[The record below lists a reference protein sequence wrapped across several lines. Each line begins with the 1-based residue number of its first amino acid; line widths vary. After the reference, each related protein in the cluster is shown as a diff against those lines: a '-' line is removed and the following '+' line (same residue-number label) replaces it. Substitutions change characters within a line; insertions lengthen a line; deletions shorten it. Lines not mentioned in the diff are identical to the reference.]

1 MAFKADE
8 IRQEAQSLLDG
19 ARQSRSAYLH
29 MLDGIA
35 KYHKYPLAQQATLSY
50 APGNFTAVAEAKIW
64 DKIFH
69 VRIKKAADG
78 VALADEKATDGIK
91 TVYDV
96 RETEGWPD
104 GKQPDLLWHFDTERD
119 SGIFRGISD
128 DNASAMDGL
137 LQVCWSVEDLYSNS
151 QKSGDER
158 LLLSASLAYV
168 LMKRLGF
175 DREAEIHAEQTLTD
189 EMIRSVKEVPM
200 QEISDISREILNGIQ
215 DYVQKGKGRGQA
227 FPLESAM
234 QRVQEYANA
243 AARQEKGAV
252 EVGAS
257 PAPPAPQAATVEPST
272 VAAEVAKE
280 DMYFYHPESESFW
293 MMKAGEEIRHGIDY
307 ESSER
312 ISKEEYEAKK
322 LNPVRSWQEI
332 SSVEAPATE
341 VASATVGEAAPEEA
355 GASS

>member
-1 MAFKADE
+1 
-8 IRQEAQSLLDG
+8 
-19 ARQSRSAYLH
+19 
-29 MLDGIA
+29 
-35 KYHKYPLAQQATLSY
+35 
-50 APGNFTAVAEAKIW
+50 
-64 DKIFH
+64 
-69 VRIKKAADG
+69 
-78 VALADEKATDGIK
+78 
-91 TVYDV
+91 
-96 RETEGWPD
+96 
-104 GKQPDLLWHFDTERD
+104 
-119 SGIFRGISD
+119 
-128 DNASAMDGL
+128 MDGL

-355 GASS
+355 GASSEPPAPQAATVESSTVAALEQGELEFSNSVIDDAGIQLAEILSDHTPGKSFYPEAEAQRVVSEMNIPIYLHNGHEWGVLLAMTLFLMKCRFVCVCWMMTV